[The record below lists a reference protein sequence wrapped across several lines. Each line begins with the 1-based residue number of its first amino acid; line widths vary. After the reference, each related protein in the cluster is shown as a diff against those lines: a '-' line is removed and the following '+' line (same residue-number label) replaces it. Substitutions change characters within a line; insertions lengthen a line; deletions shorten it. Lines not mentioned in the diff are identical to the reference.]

1 MSENKWPLIRTFKC
15 YKKKKKVKIC
25 WIFKYFLS
33 WLVVALWKDNLASP
47 VLYLPIPH
55 IWRPKTFSQNSGAIA
70 GPARCIPKLLKTAF
84 KNHEALLT
92 VYFLLPNMQ
101 LQNLPLS
108 HRVFDLGRNRTRPGI
123 GNRKQAPCQKNKSQ
137 IAVRCTPQAKYLK
150 RKPSFWGAEL
160 LTIPFFFLFFF
171 HRWKQICSSPS
182 VCTAATKLQVLP
194 LSATSILVPLREL
207 LKQHAGYFLLHVLPA
222 AILFQV
228 TDLPDAEPQGNET
241 TLRLLLSSQHR
252 AIPGTVCSA
261 YLSWPHS
268 SKVCITAV
276 LFRSF
281 TSLFWRWVL
290 PKSANCINKWVKGRQ
305 TL

>member
-160 LTIPFFFLFFF
+160 LTIPLFFYF
-171 HRWKQICSSPS
+171 FSTAENRFAPLHLSVPQPQNSRCFPSAQPAFWFPCESSWS
-182 VCTAATKLQVLP
+182 STLG
-194 LSATSILVPLREL
+194 TSYFTFCLRPY
-207 LKQHAGYFLLHVLPA
+207 YF
-222 AILFQV
+222 
-228 TDLPDAEPQGNET
+228 
-241 TLRLLLSSQHR
+241 R
-252 AIPGTVCSA
+252 
-261 YLSWPHS
+261 
-268 SKVCITAV
+268 
-276 LFRSF
+276 
-281 TSLFWRWVL
+281 
-290 PKSANCINKWVKGRQ
+290 
-305 TL
+305 